1 MGSISLCRGRESN
14 TPPGA
19 KSNTPLG
26 AKSSTP
32 LGFAGQCAAG
42 PGNRTSAAVR
52 AVGLQWLGLYA
63 LAVGRV
69 RAVAAASDAPGRVRR
84 ASGGLFGTE
93 LLRVIVAGGMKRNT
107 EPLMPQVVV
116 RTSTWSRWN
125 AYRLLFGES

>member
-1 MGSISLCRGRESN
+1 M
-14 TPPGA
+14 
-19 KSNTPLG
+19 
-26 AKSSTP
+26 
-32 LGFAGQCAAG
+32 
-42 PGNRTSAAVR
+42 VR
-52 AVGLQWLGLYA
+52 AAGLQWLGLCA

-69 RAVAAASDAPGRVRR
+69 CAVAAASDAPGEVWR
-84 ASGGLFGTE
+84 ASGGRFGTE